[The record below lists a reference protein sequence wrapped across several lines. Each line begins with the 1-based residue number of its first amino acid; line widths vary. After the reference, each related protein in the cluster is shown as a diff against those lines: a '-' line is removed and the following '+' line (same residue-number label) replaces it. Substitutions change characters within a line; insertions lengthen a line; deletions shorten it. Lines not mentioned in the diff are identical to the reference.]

1 MDTAL
6 AKGLLAEP
14 EVFVRHRPVVIVPV
28 DNPAEIEE
36 FGDLAEA
43 QIVLAEEAVPV
54 PKYVEEALDNAEATF
69 VHV

>member
-14 EVFVRHRPVVIVPV
+14 EVFVRHRPVVIVHV

-43 QIVLAEEAVPV
+43 QILLAEEAVPV
-54 PKYVEEALDNAEATF
+54 PK
-69 VHV
+69 